1 MGAVVGTAVRRDRD
15 MVYVA
20 GPDARSYLQGQLSQD
35 VDALAAGESAYT
47 FVLQPNGKVDAW
59 LRVTRM
65 ADDAFL
71 LDVEAGWG
79 EVVVVRLTRFLLRT
93 NCTVELLDWQ
103 LVTVMD
109 TDPATVDIPVGEVI
123 IPVDWPGLQGV
134 DVLGP
139 SVDVPDGMNEVDG
152 SVWEYRRIAAG
163 IPAMGADMNDSTIPG
178 ATGVVNR
185 SVSFTKGCYT
195 GQELVARVD
204 SRSAGTPT
212 RLVRAVGNGPTPA
225 TGSEITLDGD
235 LAGRLTSVAVD
246 ADGAGFGFVALADVR
261 RAVMVPATV
270 NVGDVEVS
278 LLAD

>member
-1 MGAVVGTAVRRDRD
+1 MGTGAAKAVRRDRD

-20 GPDARSYLQGQLSQD
+20 GPDACAYLQGQLSQD
-35 VDALAAGESAYT
+35 VDALAPGEAAYT
-47 FVLQPNGKVDAW
+47 FVLQPIGKVDAW

-79 EVVVVRLTRFLLRT
+79 EAVVVRLTRFLLRT
-93 NCTVELLDWQ
+93 ECTVEVLDWEM
-103 LVTVMD
+103 VTVMD
-109 TDPATVDIPVGEVI
+109 AEPDTVDIPISGVA

-134 DVLGP
+134 DLLGP
-139 SVDVPDGMNEVDG
+139 SVVIPDGTKEVDD

-163 IPAMGADMNDSTIPG
+163 IPALGAEMDESTIPG
-178 ATGVVNR
+178 ATGMVNR

-212 RLVRAVGNGPTPA
+212 RMVRAVGDGPAPA
-225 TGSEITLDGD
+225 VGSEITLDGD

-246 ADGAGFGFVALADVR
+246 ADEAGLGFVALAEVR
-261 RAVMVPATV
+261 RAVMVPTTA
-270 NVGDVEVS
+270 NAGEIEVA

>member
-1 MGAVVGTAVRRDRD
+1 MGIGAATAVRRDRD

-20 GPDARSYLQGQLSQD
+20 GPDACAYLQGQLSQD
-35 VDALAAGESAYT
+35 VDALAPGEAAYT
-47 FVLQPNGKVDAW
+47 FVLQPTGKVDAW

-71 LDVEAGWG
+71 LDVESGWG
-79 EVVVVRLTRFLLRT
+79 EAVVARLTRFLLRT
-93 NCTVELLDWQ
+93 DCTVEVFDWEM
-103 LVTVMD
+103 VTVMD
-109 TDPATVDIPVGEVI
+109 AEPDTVDIPISGVA

-134 DVLGP
+134 DLLGP
-139 SVDVPDGMNEVDG
+139 SVVIPDSMKEVDN

-163 IPAMGADMNDSTIPG
+163 IPALGAEMDESTIPG
-178 ATGVVNR
+178 ATGMVDR

-212 RLVRAVGNGPTPA
+212 RLVRAVGDGLAPVI
-225 TGSEITLDGD
+225 GSEITLDGD

-246 ADGAGFGFVALADVR
+246 ADEAGLGFVALAQVR
-261 RAVMVPATV
+261 RAVMVPTTV
-270 NVGDVEVS
+270 NAGEVEVS

>member
-1 MGAVVGTAVRRDRD
+1 

-20 GPDARSYLQGQLSQD
+20 GPDACAYLQGQLSQD
-35 VDALAAGESAYT
+35 VDALAPGEAGYT
-47 FVLQPNGKVDAW
+47 FVLQPTGKVDAW
-59 LRVTRM
+59 LRVTRI

-79 EVVVVRLTRFLLRT
+79 EAVVVRLTRFLLRT
-93 NCTVELLDWQ
+93 DCTVEVLDWEM
-103 LVTVMD
+103 VTVMD
-109 TDPATVDIPVGEVI
+109 AEPDTVDIPISGVA

-134 DVLGP
+134 DLLGP
-139 SVDVPDGMNEVDG
+139 SVVMPDGMKEVDD

-163 IPAMGADMNDSTIPG
+163 IPTLGAEMDESTIPG
-178 ATGVVNR
+178 ATGMVNR

-212 RLVRAVGNGPTPA
+212 RMVRAVGDGPAPA
-225 TGSEITLDGD
+225 AGSEITLDGD

-246 ADGAGFGFVALADVR
+246 ADEAGFGFVALAEVR
-261 RAVMVPATV
+261 RAVMVPTTA
-270 NVGDVEVS
+270 NAGEIEVS